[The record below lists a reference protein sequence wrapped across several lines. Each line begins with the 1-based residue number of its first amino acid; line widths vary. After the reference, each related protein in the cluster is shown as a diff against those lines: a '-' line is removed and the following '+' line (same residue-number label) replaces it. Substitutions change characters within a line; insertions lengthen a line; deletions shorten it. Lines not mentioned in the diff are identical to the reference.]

1 MSKTKA
7 VLLTIFSVI
16 LANIIAFRFIDMS
29 TKSQIDISNKMILNE
44 ARAQFKDTIYTREW
58 NAQFNG
64 VYVDSD
70 TLKPNKYLVNNHIF
84 TKDNKKLIKI
94 NHAWMTKQISEIS
107 NNYGDYYY
115 KLTSLKPINPENSPD
130 KFEKNALKKL
140 EKEHSK
146 EYFEFS
152 ENLKRF
158 NYVGALKV
166 KPSCMECHY
175 VQNYKIGDY
184 IGGIR
189 ITVPT
194 KDYKIFYESIKEKT
208 YITKLILV
216 IISIFFL
223 LILIWFINSIY
234 SRQELI
240 NQMAEKQK
248 ELSQRYK
255 LAIEGSNDGLWDWDL
270 VTNEV
275 YFSKRW
281 KAMLGYEVDELENA
295 LETWEKLVNPEDLEK
310 AQLDITNN
318 HKGITNRYENIHR
331 LKHKDGHWVWIL
343 DRGKTFYDKN
353 GNPKRM
359 LGFHSDITEQK
370 ELEISLNNSQES
382 LMNAEK
388 MAHLAHWS
396 LDIKS
401 MELTVSDNIRRIFGL
416 EKDAPFGMK
425 ELFKTFVYEDDRELV
440 SNKLTQNVNTKTP
453 YNIEYRFKKSNDDEI
468 RYINCNI
475 EHEVIDEKVVKTIGT
490 IQDVT
495 NINLIQEELKILRV
509 AIEHAPISFIL
520 TDKNGV
526 IEYVNPCFTKTTGYT
541 YEEALKQKSR
551 IFKSD
556 FIKIEEYEKL
566 WETISSGKTWSGTL
580 KDINKD
586 GEEFWELAFI
596 SPIFSNKEGE
606 IIKYLAIKQEITKE
620 VFLKQELQ
628 DKEELMI
635 AQSRHA
641 AMGEMISMIAHQWRQ
656 PIAVVAMGAN
666 NIMADIELDI
676 LNSDSLKEN
685 LDEIISQTEYLS
697 QTIDDFKNF
706 FKPNKQKDLVTVES
720 IFAETF
726 KVMGKMLENSDIE
739 VIQNYKSETQ
749 VYTYTQELLQVFI
762 NIIKNAKEVLVEKRE
777 DNRVIKINEFIK
789 DDHII
794 IQVSDNAG
802 GIDIKNIDNIF
813 DPYFT
818 TKEQVGT
825 GLGLYMSKTIIEK
838 HLNGKLL
845 VSNTE
850 DGACFEIRFSIK
862 DM

>member
-16 LANIIAFRFIDMS
+16 LANVIAFRFIDIS

-44 ARAQFKDTIYTREW
+44 ARTQFKDTIHTRDW

-64 VYVDSD
+64 VYVQSD

-84 TKDNKKLIKI
+84 TKDNKKLVKI

-107 NNYGDYYY
+107 NKSGDYYY

-130 KFEKNALKKL
+130 KFEKFALNKL
-140 EKEHSK
+140 ENENTQ

-166 KPSCMECHY
+166 KSSCMECHY
-175 VQNYKIGDY
+175 IQNYNVGDY

-189 ITVPT
+189 VTIPT
-194 KDYKIFYESIKEKT
+194 KDYKIFYESLQDKT

-223 LILIWFINSIY
+223 LILMWFINSIY

-240 NQMAEKQK
+240 NQMAKKQK
-248 ELSQRYK
+248 ELSERYK
-255 LAIEGSNDGLWDWDL
+255 LAIEGSNDGLWDWNL

-281 KAMLGYEVDELENA
+281 KEMLGYEVDELKNE
-295 LETWEKLVNPEDLEK
+295 LDTWEMLVNPEDLEK
-310 AQLDITNN
+310 AKLDITNN
-318 HKGITNRYENIHR
+318 HKGITEQYNNIHR

-343 DRGKTFYDKN
+343 DRGKTFYDKS
-353 GNPKRM
+353 GNPIRM
-359 LGFHSDITEQK
+359 LGFHTDITEQR

-382 LMNAEK
+382 LLNAEK

-416 EKDAPFGMK
+416 ENDAPFGMK
-425 ELFKTFVYEDDRELV
+425 ELFKTFVYEEDRDLV
-440 SNKLTQNVNTKTP
+440 SNKLTQNVSEKKP
-453 YNIEYRFKKSNDDEI
+453 YNIEYRFKRLNEDEI

-475 EHEVIDEKVVKTIGT
+475 EHEVVDEKVVKTVGT

-495 NINLIQEELKILRV
+495 SINLIQEELNILRV
-509 AIEHAPISFIL
+509 AIEHAPISFII
-520 TDKNGV
+520 TDKNGM

-541 YEEALKQKSR
+541 LEEALKQKSR

-556 FIKIEEYEKL
+556 FIKIEEYENL

-580 KDINKD
+580 KDTNKD

-606 IIKYLAIKQEITKE
+606 IINYLAIKQEITKE
-620 VFLKQELQ
+620 LFLKQELQ

-656 PIAVVAMGAN
+656 PIAIVAMGAN
-666 NIMADIELDI
+666 NIMADIELDMV
-676 LNSDSLKEN
+676 NSESLKEN

-726 KVMGKMLENSDIE
+726 KVMGKMLENSDIK
-739 VIQNYKSETQ
+739 VIQNYKSGTQ

-762 NIIKNAKEVLVEKRE
+762 NIIKNAKEILVEKKE
-777 DNRVIKINEFIK
+777 SNRVIKINEFIK
-789 DDHII
+789 NDHVI
-794 IQVSDNAG
+794 IQISDNAG

-850 DGACFEIRFSIK
+850 DGACFEIQFSIK